1 MIDTHD
7 QACETDPR
15 LRDFFGKLDAA
26 IKTHQAELKSFFA
39 GLGPAVDIAKRAQ
52 AELDRIAATQF
63 SIFPYFNMGELD
75 LSRIFAD
82 LLDLSGRHGQ
92 DDRFLRL
99 FRDEFSRDSRRAG
112 GPGEGDS
119 SLRPFLDKLSSSMS
133 IGRSGLNHK
142 CEVHLEFPTREHR
155 EKAPGRIDIV
165 LKMPN
170 GLWIG
175 IENKPWAE
183 DRERQIARY
192 LKDLKERGTAW
203 ILYFSGDG
211 KKPNEWREL
220 EREDQDRCLTVP
232 YRRGNDDSPSLEH
245 WIERCR
251 EQCEAEVVR
260 WFLKDLLKYI
270 REQFEFRAHDVS
282 DAEENGDAKHYR

>member
-1 MIDTHD
+1 MIDTH
-7 QACETDPR
+7 
-15 LRDFFGKLDAA
+15 RD
-26 IKTHQAELKSFFA
+26 ELTGFFA
-39 GLGPAVDIAKRAQ
+39 GLGPAVAIAKRAQ
-52 AELDRIAATQF
+52 AQLDRIAATRF
-63 SIFPYFNMGELD
+63 SVFPYFNTGELD

-82 LLDLSGRHGQ
+82 LLDPSGRHGQ
-92 DDRFLRL
+92 GDRFLRL
-99 FRDEFSRDSRRAG
+99 F
-112 GPGEGDS
+112 
-119 SLRPFLDKLSSSMS
+119 LDLLTKTDGLPSEM
-133 IGRSGLNHK
+133 RSGLSGRNLHE

-165 LKMPN
+165 LEMPDDV
-170 GLWIG
+170 WIG

-183 DRERQIARY
+183 DQPEQIKDY

-232 YRRGNDDSPSLEH
+232 YCRSTDEKPSLES
-245 WIERCR
+245 WIQRCR

-260 WFLKDLLKYI
+260 WFLKDLLEYI
-270 REQFEFRAHDVS
+270 REQFKFRAHDVS
-282 DAEENGDAKHYR
+282 DAEENQS